1 MEALKERA
9 RNLVGA
15 APPQDSSASQP
26 KEHQEIRKTIQD
38 IGQRYNVLYTGL
50 QVITALIPFSVKISS
65 SNGWW

>member
-15 APPQDSSASQP
+15 APQDSSASQP

-38 IGQRYNVLYTGL
+38 IGQRYDVLCTGL
-50 QVITALIPFSVKISS
+50 QVEKK
-65 SNGWW
+65 